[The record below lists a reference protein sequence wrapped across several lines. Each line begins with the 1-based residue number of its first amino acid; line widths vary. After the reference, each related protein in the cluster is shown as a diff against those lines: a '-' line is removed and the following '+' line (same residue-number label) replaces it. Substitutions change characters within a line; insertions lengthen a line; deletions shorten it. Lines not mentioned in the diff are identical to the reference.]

1 VRAWLPVI
9 AWVAIIMLMATDLFS
24 GNRTAQLLY
33 DFVTWL
39 FPNVGWD
46 VIGPL
51 HMYLRK
57 AGHFI
62 GYAIL
67 GVLAFR
73 AWRAARES
81 TPISWLNLAVRAVVV
96 AVVVACADET
106 LQAFMTARGGSM
118 LDVLLDGTGA
128 SAAQVLLFLRSRR
141 TTTPEA

>member
-1 VRAWLPVI
+1 MLL
-9 AWVAIIMLMATDLFS
+9 WVGVIMLMATDWFS

-51 HMYLRK
+51 HMFLRK
-57 AGHFI
+57 VGHFV

-67 GVLAFR
+67 GLLAYR
-73 AWRAARES
+73 AWHLARNQAQA
-81 TPISWLNLAVRAVVV
+81 WDLNSAVRAIVV
-96 AVVVACADET
+96 AAIVACGDET

-118 LDVLLDGTGA
+118 FDVLLDSTGA
-128 SAAQVLLFLRSRR
+128 SAAQVLVFLRSRR
-141 TTTPEA
+141 TTTPDA